1 MSLGGAIDLANLE
14 SRLKPEGGLQQ
25 QSADGNE
32 SGSDEDH
39 RMTFVGGRRQ
49 TKAAGQGLSEEPQ
62 VDKLLSSISPT
73 HEPHWRIRWIVVGL
87 STNQPY
93 LMIDCGLTLQD

>member
-1 MSLGGAIDLANLE
+1 MAKLKRERLRSAIVAPDYVPLGGAVDLANLE

-39 RMTFVGGRRQ
+39 RMTFVGGR
-49 TKAAGQGLSEEPQ
+49 GQIQADRSLAEEPQ
-62 VDKLLSSISPT
+62 VHIIPAS
-73 HEPHWRIRWIVVGL
+73 RIFNPNHPLR
-87 STNQPY
+87 NE
-93 LMIDCGLTLQD
+93 TL